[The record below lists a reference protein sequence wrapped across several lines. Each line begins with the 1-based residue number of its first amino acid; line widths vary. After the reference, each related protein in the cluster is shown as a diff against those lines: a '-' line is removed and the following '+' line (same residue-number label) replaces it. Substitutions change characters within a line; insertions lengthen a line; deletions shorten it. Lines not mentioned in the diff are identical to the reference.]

1 MRKVK
6 YLEIE
11 GKSMG
16 FRMVALILA
25 GLTGIGLLAAYYLEH
40 SGHHASGM
48 NNQIVWG
55 LPHVFAI
62 FLIVAASGALNV
74 ASIGTVFGKT
84 IYQPLA
90 RLSAL
95 LAIMLLLGGLLVLIL
110 DLGNMFHVL
119 YMVLSF
125 NPTSMFAWNIPLYS
139 GFFGLVAFYLWTMM
153 DQSMNGY
160 YKKAGYAAFIWR
172 LILTTGTGSIFAF
185 LVARPGYDAAIMGPM
200 FVIMSFS
207 FGLAIFMLLVMGLY
221 KGTGRPLGNAILY
234 RLKNLLGV
242 FIAAVLYF
250 VIVFHLTNLYSAE
263 HQAVERF
270 ILFGSSIHTSLFWIG
285 YVVIGSIIPLIILYT
300 PLGKSFLWIASAC
313 GLVVIGGFAQIY
325 TIVIGG
331 QAKALEIFNPSEW
344 TVVKSGFYDLPA
356 NGVYHAYTP
365 TLPELLLGVF
375 GVTLAI
381 LGTLYACKIL
391 RFAPESLADKDVDP
405 HQKSA

>member
-25 GLTGIGLLAAYYLEH
+25 GLTGIGLLSAYYLEH
-40 SGHHASGM
+40 SGHYVSGM

-74 ASIGTVFGKT
+74 ASIGTVFGKKM
-84 IYQPLA
+84 YQPLA

-110 DLGNMFHVL
+110 DLGNMYHLL
-119 YMVLSF
+119 YMIIGF
-125 NPTSMFAWNIPLYS
+125 NFTSVFAWNIPLYS
-139 GFFGLVAFYLWTMM
+139 GFFGLVAFYIWTMM
-153 DQSMNGY
+153 DQSMSGY

-172 LILTTGTGSIFAF
+172 LLLTTGTGSIFAF

-207 FGLAIFMLLVMGLY
+207 FGLAIFILLLMGLY
-221 KGTGRPLGNAILY
+221 KGTGRPLGDAILQ

-263 HQAVERF
+263 HQAFEQF
-270 ILFGSSIHTSLFWIG
+270 LLFGSSIHTSLFWIG
-285 YVVIGSIIPLIILYT
+285 FVLIGSIVPLVLLYS
-300 PLGKSFLWIASAC
+300 PLGKSRFWIAASSIM
-313 GLVVIGGFAQIY
+313 VVLGGFAQIY

-331 QAKALEIFNPSEW
+331 QAKALEIFNPGEW
-344 TVVKSGFYDLPA
+344 TVVKSGFFDVPA
-356 NGVYHAYTP
+356 NGLFHAYTP
-365 TLPELLLGVF
+365 SLPELLLGLF
-375 GVTLAI
+375 GVALAI
-381 LGTLYACKIL
+381 LATLYACKIL

-405 HQKSA
+405 HQKMA